1 MSLTSLCLHPKQT
14 LPSDSPGCKFGDLLQ
29 QGKKVPEDQR
39 KTKLNK
45 QQCAFADPREEREKD
60 TKGEDSVTP
69 LQKHSGPL
77 GIFLGGSETFP

>member
-1 MSLTSLCLHPKQT
+1 MLLTSLCLHPKQA

-45 QQCAFADPREEREKD
+45 QQCVFADPREEREKD
-60 TKGEDSVTP
+60 TKEDSVTL

-77 GIFLGGSETFP
+77 DIFLGGSETFP